1 MHRKACKHNRK
12 ASSETCSCDHL
23 YSETTSIL
31 LPLFRDHLYSI
42 TSIQRPPLSN
52 YLYSETTSILL
63 PLFRDHLYSIT
74 SIQRPPLFYYLYSE
88 TTSILLPLFRDHLYP
103 ITSIQRPP
111 LFYILAM
118 HAWSGFTVLLY
129 RILNNGMYVYYTFR
143 IFISTIATFSV

>member
-1 MHRKACKHNRK
+1 MHAQAIEEKHANIIEKHAVKPALVTICIQRPPL
-12 ASSETCSCDHL
+12 SNYL

-88 TTSILLPLFRDHLYP
+88 TTSIQLPLFRDHLY
-103 ITSIQRPP
+103 S
-111 LFYILAM
+111 ILAM
-118 HAWSGFTVLLY
+118 HAWSGFTVLLC
-129 RILNNGMYVYYTFR
+129 RILNNGMYV
-143 IFISTIATFSV
+143 